1 MIIGYEKTSPQ
12 LNAQERIPNIRK
24 QTKTKIIDQL
34 NSLEVA

>member
-24 QTKTKIIDQL
+24 QTKNK
-34 NSLEVA
+34 NH